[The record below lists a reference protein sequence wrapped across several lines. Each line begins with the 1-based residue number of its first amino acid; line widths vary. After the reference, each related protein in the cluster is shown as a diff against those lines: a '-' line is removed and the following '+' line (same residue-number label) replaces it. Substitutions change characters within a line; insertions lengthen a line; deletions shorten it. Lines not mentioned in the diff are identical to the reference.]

1 MLGPG
6 LKKEKPLSS
15 EFAFSLA
22 AAFFGAESAG
32 LRGSASRDVEDHGS
46 VRSRAWAVD
55 GGLLGRLE
63 RKLPGFRQRPCGY
76 AM

>member
-1 MLGPG
+1 
-6 LKKEKPLSS
+6 LKKKNL
-15 EFAFSLA
+15 EFRFLFSLA
-22 AAFFGAESAG
+22 AAFLEQSAG
-32 LRGSASRDVEDHGS
+32 LRGEAVPEISASRDVEDHGS

-63 RKLPGFRQRPCGY
+63 RKLPGFRQRPCGH